1 MTFEQKT
8 LYSTQVI
15 MKIKKIPLGV
25 YEHYKGKHYKVIG
38 VAKHSETLK
47 EFIVYQA
54 LYGEHDLWI
63 RPFEMFLETV
73 DIGNKKV
80 KRFKL
85 IKENK

>member
-1 MTFEQKT
+1 M
-8 LYSTQVI
+8 
-15 MKIKKIPLGV
+15 
-25 YEHYKGKHYKVIG
+25 IG

-54 LYGEHDLWI
+54 LYGDHDLWI

-73 DIGNKKV
+73 DIGKKV